1 MHERGAQTA
10 TTQMGRLGAEDP
22 STVSWRRSRVNLV
35 RVAPRRIRPKRDRTI
50 ESELKFRLTG
60 DNDHRKLRAMLRDR
74 GAKNSARYRE
84 ENYRFNGP
92 GKSTRN
98 TTLRLRVLNGGP
110 QGMLTAKGPARFNG
124 GVKTREETEIE
135 VRDTH
140 ATLDMLQQ
148 LGFRVGWIYPKR
160 RSVWML
166 DGVAVTLDVLD
177 FGYFVELEGPADV
190 LPEMARS
197 LGLDP
202 NKALRDSY
210 SVMAKKHQQ
219 KKQPTKAPPTPVVV
233 TLLAEEQA

>member
-1 MHERGAQTA
+1 MLRERGA
-10 TTQMGRLGAEDP
+10 RH
-22 STVSWRRSRVNLV
+22 
-35 RVAPRRIRPKRDRTI
+35 
-50 ESELKFRLTG
+50 TG
-60 DNDHRKLRAMLRDR
+60 
-74 GAKNSARYRE
+74 RYRE

-110 QGMLTAKGPARFNG
+110 QGVLTAKGPAKFNL

-140 ATLDMLQQ
+140 AALDMLQQ

-166 DGVAVTLDVLD
+166 DGVTVTLDVLE
-177 FGYFVELEGPADV
+177 FGWFVELEGPADV

-197 LGLDP
+197 LGL
-202 NKALRDSY
+202 NAARALRDSY
-210 SVMAKKHQQ
+210 SVMARKHQQ
-219 KKQPTKAPPTPVVV
+219 KRRPTKAPAIPVVV
-233 TLLAEEQA
+233 TPLAEEQA

>member
-1 MHERGAQTA
+1 LA
-10 TTQMGRLGAEDP
+10 
-22 STVSWRRSRVNLV
+22 
-35 RVAPRRIRPKRDRTI
+35 RPKRDRTI

-60 DNDHRKLRAMLRDR
+60 EKDHAKLRAMLRER
-74 GAKNSARYRE
+74 GAHMSARYRE

-110 QGMLTAKGPARFNG
+110 QGVLTAKGPARFDG

-135 VRDTH
+135 VKDVH
-140 ATLDMLQQ
+140 AALDMLEQ
-148 LGFRVGWIYPKR
+148 LGFSVGWTYPKR

-177 FGYFVELEGPADV
+177 FGWFVELEGPATA
-190 LPEMARS
+190 LPEMANS

-202 NKALRDSY
+202 KLALRDSY
-210 SVMAKKHQQ
+210 SVMARKHM
-219 KKQPTKAPPTPVVV
+219 KAKRLTKNKPVAVIPPGR
-233 TLLAEEQA
+233 AAAAQE

>member
-1 MHERGAQTA
+1 MLRERGA
-10 TTQMGRLGAEDP
+10 RH
-22 STVSWRRSRVNLV
+22 
-35 RVAPRRIRPKRDRTI
+35 
-50 ESELKFRLTG
+50 TG
-60 DNDHRKLRAMLRDR
+60 
-74 GAKNSARYRE
+74 RYRE

-110 QGMLTAKGPARFNG
+110 QGVLTAKGPAKFNG

-140 ATLDMLQQ
+140 AMLDMLQQ

-160 RSVWML
+160 RSLWML

-177 FGYFVELEGPADV
+177 FGWFVELERPADA
-190 LPEMARS
+190 LPEIARS

-202 NKALRDSY
+202 ALALKDSY
-210 SVMAKKHQQ
+210 SVMAKKHQ
-219 KKQPTKAPPTPVVV
+219 KAKRPTKAPPTRVLIQSVEPPK
-233 TLLAEEQA
+233 